1 MTSESGCACS
11 RELGREGPGGS
22 VKAGSGTDVVV
33 VAELMPVSMFQE
45 RCHRTACSFAGSA
58 RSAVRSWF
66 WSCWWFVV
74 KSARRMSEGGKIACK
89 NGVAWSRSWAGGG
102 RRRDGT
108 RNDAARLGFWGPY
121 PLCAP
126 LDGTLG
132 FE

>member
-74 KSARRMSEGGKIACK
+74 KSARRMSEGGDRMQERR
-89 NGVAWSRSWAGGG
+89 GLVSFLGG
-102 RRRDGT
+102 RRQASGW
-108 RNDAARLGFWGPY
+108 NPQ
-121 PLCAP
+121 
-126 LDGTLG
+126 
-132 FE
+132 